1 MDAGYLDLVVGPAY
15 SNPNY
20 TLAAAAAA
28 HTLIVGGTSSI
39 TATLANTGGTGDG

>member
-1 MDAGYLDLVVGPAY
+1 MLSTGVDSGYLDLVVGPAY

-28 HTLIVGGTSSI
+28 IR
-39 TATLANTGGTGDG
+39 